1 VFNCV
6 LAPKLQV
13 RQFRLSSDSLNVK
26 PTNETLRCCFF
37 SYVSVVQISGH
48 VGYVSSS
55 PFREEGEWY
64 MTKINVIAAVGDE
77 TRVQ

>member
-1 VFNCV
+1 MNRRFIVACLIVFSHQSCN
-6 LAPKLQV
+6 
-13 RQFRLSSDSLNVK
+13 
-26 PTNETLRCCFF
+26 
-37 SYVSVVQISGH
+37 YVSVVQISGH